1 MLSPQDRLKEIN
13 NLFLRKA
20 FLVNYRS
27 VEQYLS
33 EHFDIPSYSERSF
46 SRDVNT
52 LKELLK
58 ERYPSLEEEQGELI
72 RYSRSNLGFY
82 YIRQDISAFPSFSEK
97 ELNQIAS
104 IIDLNQHL
112 FTDGAGQGIVNK
124 LRAITL
130 ENNLANYHEINT
142 WPSIQLIKDGER
154 AGSDNIKPI
163 LEAIAA
169 KDCVNFSYRSL
180 AKLAQN
186 KRYTGIPIMIK
197 EYNNGWYTG
206 WYVLI
211 QEVEGHERLVKTDI
225 NTLRLF
231 ALDRMD
237 NLEAVNSKIQLRF
250 APDFYPPDYFKNMLG
265 ILRNNLVNPE
275 IRLEKVSVCLN
286 AGNWLLDYLIKY
298 PLHPSQQILDLNRSN
313 RTIQV
318 SWYMEINVE
327 LESFLM
333 QYAHDLTVVSP
344 VSLRNK
350 IKQNLEEALKNLKT
364 T

>member
-1 MLSPQDRLKEIN
+1 MLNPQDRLKEIN

-20 FLVNYRS
+20 LLVNYRS
-27 VEQYLS
+27 VEQYLL

-130 ENNLANYHEINT
+130 ENNLSKYNQLNS

-169 KDCVNFSYRSL
+169 KDCLLFTYQALSKEAIQKKYS
-180 AKLAQN
+180 
-186 KRYTGIPIMIK
+186 GIPLMIK

-211 QEVEGHERLVKTDI
+211 QEVKEQDRIVKTEI
-225 NTLRLF
+225 NSLRLF
-231 ALDRMD
+231 ALDRM
-237 NLEAVNSKIQLRF
+237 LQLRVHKSTCQLRF
-250 APDFYPPDYFKNMLG
+250 APGFYPPDYFTNMLG
-265 ILRNNLVNPE
+265 ILRNNLANPG
-275 IRLEKVSVCLN
+275 IKSEKVTVHLSTES
-286 AGNWLLDYLIKY
+286 WMLDYLTKY
-298 PLHPSQQILDLNRSN
+298 PLHPSQQIDKSSQG
-313 RTIQV
+313 IQIT
-318 SWYMEINVE
+318 WNLEINVE
-327 LESFLM
+327 LESFFM
-333 QYAHDLTVVSP
+333 RYAHDLTVISP
-344 VSLRNK
+344 KSLK
-350 IKQNLEEALKNLKT
+350 EKLKHNLIEALKNLEEK
-364 T
+364 

>member
-13 NLFLRKA
+13 TLFLRKA
-20 FLVNYRS
+20 FLVNFRT

-33 EHFDIPSYSERSF
+33 EHFDIPTYSERSF
-46 SRDVNT
+46 SRDVSA

-58 ERYPSLEEEQGELI
+58 ERYPSIEEEMGELI
-72 RYSRSNLGFY
+72 RFSRSTLGFY
-82 YIRQDISAFPSFSEK
+82 YVRQDISAFPSFSEK

-130 ENNLANYHEINT
+130 ENNLATYHKINT

-169 KDCVNFSYRSL
+169 KDCLHFSYQSL
-180 AKLAQN
+180 SKSARHKFYL
-186 KRYTGIPIMIK
+186 GIPLMIK

-211 QEVEGHERLVKTDI
+211 QEVKENDRIIKTEI
-225 NTLRLF
+225 NTLRLL

-237 NLEAVNSKIQLRF
+237 QLKVVKSTYQLRF

-265 ILRNNLVNPE
+265 ILRNNLINPE
-275 IRLEKVSVCLN
+275 IKPEIVCVRLDTD
-286 AGNWLLDYLIKY
+286 NWLLDYLRKY
-298 PLHPSQQILDLNRSN
+298 PLHPSQQVKVQDSSHQKIRVTWN
-313 RTIQV
+313 
-318 SWYMEINVE
+318 MEINIE

-333 QYAHDLTVVSP
+333 RYAHDLTVVSP
-344 VSLRNK
+344 ASLRK
-350 IKQNLEEALKNLKT
+350 RLKQNLEEALKHLEEE
-364 T
+364 